1 LENPLKIEWIGRF
14 AYSPITG
21 LEKTM
26 ALKITLKPNEKM
38 IIGGAVVTNGNIKN
52 TDLIIE
58 NNVPVL
64 RQKNILSQKDATS
77 PCSRIYFTIQLMY
90 IDEENIAAHQ
100 EIYWSLVRELL
111 DAAPR
116 LTGHIDLINEQILSG
131 NYYGALKLASELIHY
146 EQEVLRYADANSITA
161 GV

>member
-1 LENPLKIEWIGRF
+1 
-14 AYSPITG
+14 
-21 LEKTM
+21 M

-38 IIGGAVVTNGNIKN
+38 IVGGAVVTNGNIKN

-64 RQKNILSQKDATS
+64 RQKNILSEKDATS

-100 EIYWSLVRELL
+100 DIYWSLVGELL

-116 LTGHIDLINEQILSG
+116 LTGHIDLINEHILSG
-131 NYYGALKLASELIHY
+131 NYYGALKLASELIQY

>member
-90 IDEENIAAHQ
+90 IDEKNIAAHQ
-100 EIYWSLVRELL
+100 DIYWSLVRELL